1 LNQTDEKARRAARW
15 IWAGAILHLLGCGP
29 LYLAIVGQMLGLVSN
44 DANPI
49 GLGLLFFFTAWPSLI
64 LIGIGVARGGWRHF
78 KISFGK

>member
-1 LNQTDEKARRAARW
+1 
-15 IWAGAILHLLGCGP
+15 
-29 LYLAIVGQMLGLVSN
+29 LYLAILGQMLGLVSK

-78 KISFGK
+78 KSSFGK